1 MIQSPFVDENASLD
15 TDVLLLIN
23 GRWQPGSAQ
32 RWQPIEDPAR
42 QVVIGRMACAED
54 TDIERALSAA
64 DRSFASWRH
73 TPARERRTLLLS
85 AASLLSERSEIIA
98 RQLTLEQ
105 GKPLQQARNEL
116 AAACEVVEWFAE
128 KAVRTYGQVIPARQ
142 AQVMQYTL
150 RTPVGPVAAF
160 TPWNFPIGQLVR
172 KLCAAL
178 AAGCTL
184 IAKAAEDT
192 PASPAALF
200 GCFHDA
206 GVPAG
211 VINLLYGDPEHISSR
226 LIADPRI
233 RKVSFTGST
242 TVGKQLA
249 QQAGRHMK
257 RITMELGGHAP
268 AIVCADANIAT
279 AARQLAQARFYN
291 AGQVCITPTR
301 MLVHADV
308 MDAFTHQFVEAAC
321 MLKAGHGLTP
331 GTALG
336 PMATA
341 RGAAHLRALRD
352 DALAQGGKAVL
363 FPTAEQE
370 HGQFVLPSI
379 VQDVPLTARVMNEEP
394 FGPLTPI
401 NVFTHLDDAIAEANR
416 LPYGLAAYGY
426 SRDIGTLHRLATG
439 IESGMLGLNHC
450 DLADPEQPFGG
461 LKDSGYGSEGG
472 NSAIHCY
479 LDERFVT
486 CNAGS

>member
-1 MIQSPFVDENASLD
+1 MTQPSSADVNASLD
-15 TDVLLLIN
+15 ADVLLLIN
-23 GRWQPGSAQ
+23 GQWQPGSAQ

-42 QVVIGRMACAED
+42 QTVIGRMACAED

-64 DRSFASWRH
+64 DRSFATWRH
-73 TPARERRTLLLS
+73 TSARERRALLLN
-85 AASLLSERSEIIA
+85 AAALLSERSETIA

-128 KAVRTYGQVIPARQ
+128 EAVRAYGQVIPARQ

-150 RTPVGPVAAF
+150 KTPVGPVAAF

-206 GVPAG
+206 GFPAG

-226 LIADPRI
+226 LITDPRI
-233 RKVSFTGST
+233 RKISFTGST
-242 TVGKQLA
+242 AVGKHLA

-268 AIVCADANIAT
+268 AIVCADADIAT

-301 MLVHADV
+301 ILVHADV
-308 MDAFTHQFVEAAC
+308 VDTFTHQFAEAARS
-321 MLKAGHGLTP
+321 LKAGHGLAPDT
-331 GTALG
+331 TLG

-341 RGAAHLRALRD
+341 RGAAHLRTLRD

-363 FPTAEQE
+363 LPTAEQE

-379 VQDVPLTARVMNEEP
+379 VRDVPLTARVMNEEP

-401 NVFTHLDDAIAEANR
+401 NAFTCLDDAIAEANR

-439 IESGMLGLNHC
+439 IESGMLSLNHC

-472 NSAIHCY
+472 NSAIQCY
-479 LDERFVT
+479 LDERFIT
-486 CNAGS
+486 CNAE

>member
-1 MIQSPFVDENASLD
+1 MPFSFSAVDGVLD
-15 TDVLLLIN
+15 ADVLLLID
-23 GRWQPGSAQ
+23 GKWQAGSTQ
-32 RWQPIEDPAR
+32 RWLPIKDPAR
-42 QVVIGRMACAED
+42 QVVIGRMACAEEN
-54 TDIERALSAA
+54 DIERTLAAA
-64 DRSFASWRH
+64 DRSFAEWRH
-73 TPARERRTLLLS
+73 TPACERRTLLLK
-85 AASLLSERSEIIA
+85 AAALLAERSEIIA

-128 KAVRTYGQVIPARQ
+128 EAVRAYGHVIPARQ
-142 AQVMQYTL
+142 ASVMQYTL

-206 GVPAG
+206 GFPAG
-211 VINLLYGDPEHISSR
+211 VINLLYGDPEQISSR
-226 LIADPRI
+226 LIADCRI

-242 TVGKQLA
+242 PVGKYLA
-249 QQAGRHMK
+249 EQAGRHMK

-268 AIVCADANIAT
+268 AIVCADADIAT
-279 AARQLAQARFYN
+279 AACQLAQARFYN

-301 MLVHADV
+301 LLVQADV
-308 MDAFTHQFVEAAC
+308 IDEFTVHFVEAARA
-321 MLKAGHGLTP
+321 LKAGHGLSS
-331 GTALG
+331 GTTLG
-336 PMATA
+336 PMTTA
-341 RGAAHLRALRD
+341 RGAANLRTLRTE
-352 DALAQGGKAVL
+352 ALAQGARAILV
-363 FPTAEQE
+363 PTADQE
-370 HGQFVLPSI
+370 HGQFVLPS
-379 VQDVPLTARVMNEEP
+379 VLRDVPLTARLMNEEP

-401 NVFTHLDDAIAEANR
+401 NAFTDLSDAIAEANR

-426 SRDIGTLHRLATG
+426 SRDIGTLHRLATE
-439 IESGMLGLNHC
+439 IESGMLSLNHC
-450 DLADPEQPFGG
+450 NLADPEQPFSG

-472 NSAIHCY
+472 SSAIQCY
-479 LDERFVT
+479 LNERFVT
-486 CNAGS
+486 CNAR